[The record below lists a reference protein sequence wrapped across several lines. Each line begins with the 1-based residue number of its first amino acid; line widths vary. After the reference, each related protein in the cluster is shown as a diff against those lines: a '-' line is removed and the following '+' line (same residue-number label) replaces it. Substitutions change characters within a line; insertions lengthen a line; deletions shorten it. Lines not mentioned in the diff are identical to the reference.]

1 MADTGYP
8 TSGLAAQGGALPAGL
23 DLEAEINRLRRA
35 RNAVILAHYYQDGD
49 IQDIADFVGDSL
61 DLSRK
66 AAATDADV
74 IVFCGVRFMAEV
86 AKILSPDKTVI
97 LPDMAAGC
105 SLEESC
111 PPAEFKAFR
120 EAHPD
125 HIAITYINC
134 SAEVKAL
141 SDVIVTS
148 SNAEA
153 IVRQIP
159 EDQPIIFAPDRHL
172 GAYIARKTGRDMLL
186 WEGTCVVHE
195 QFSEREI
202 VKLRTRHPEAK
213 VVAHPECPEAIL
225 AHADNV
231 ASTSGMLRYVD
242 QSNADTFIVAT
253 EPGLIHQ
260 MKKAHP
266 EKTFITA
273 PGADGTCSCATCPFM
288 ALNTMEKLHHALE
301 TLSPVIELNET
312 LRQRAL
318 AQGFVQFDHRTEGF
332 ERVVEF
338 FHRVESHE
346 GTGRAGARAIR
357 PGRGDE
363 GLFRMSLFHLVNESG
378 LGRDDKC
385 ICVRLVNIA
394 QHARSG
400 GDVVGMRQDRLRA
413 FGMGHDL
420 GLGVAGAQL
429 HDFALGELLVHHA
442 GAFPKQHIAPGLARD
457 IGAQMTVGREDDRL
471 VFGNLAHDGF
481 GVGGRDDNIGERL
494 HLGRAVDIGD
504 RNVIRV
510 SFAKGLELG
519 RRAGFFERA
528 AGRHIG
534 QDHGFVRAQN
544 LRHLGHETDA
554 AKDDHIRIRSRRLAR
569 QIEAVA
575 DEIGNVLNI
584 PVLIVMREDDRVA
597 RAAQTIDLG
606 LKIQSGRQRATLRRK
621 TAGRIARVSHLALRV
636 LGASG
641 GPVRDDTVT
650 GRGCQPGSYM
660 W

>member
-318 AQGFVQFDHRTEGF
+318 APL
-332 ERVVEF
+332 ERMLEMSPKPAGSDVPGQA
-338 FHRVESHE
+338 RV
-346 GTGRAGARAIR
+346 G
-357 PGRGDE
+357 
-363 GLFRMSLFHLVNESG
+363 
-378 LGRDDKC
+378 
-385 ICVRLVNIA
+385 
-394 QHARSG
+394 
-400 GDVVGMRQDRLRA
+400 
-413 FGMGHDL
+413 
-420 GLGVAGAQL
+420 
-429 HDFALGELLVHHA
+429 
-442 GAFPKQHIAPGLARD
+442 
-457 IGAQMTVGREDDRL
+457 
-471 VFGNLAHDGF
+471 
-481 GVGGRDDNIGERL
+481 
-494 HLGRAVDIGD
+494 
-504 RNVIRV
+504 
-510 SFAKGLELG
+510 
-519 RRAGFFERA
+519 
-528 AGRHIG
+528 
-534 QDHGFVRAQN
+534 
-544 LRHLGHETDA
+544 
-554 AKDDHIRIRSRRLAR
+554 
-569 QIEAVA
+569 AVA
-575 DEIGNVLNI
+575 
-584 PVLIVMREDDRVA
+584 
-597 RAAQTIDLG
+597 
-606 LKIQSGRQRATLRRK
+606 
-621 TAGRIARVSHLALRV
+621 
-636 LGASG
+636 
-641 GPVRDDTVT
+641 
-650 GRGCQPGSYM
+650 
-660 W
+660 